1 MVQAA
6 ELAKTDP
13 ERAEELLRKAESIA
27 LKANPDDMILCA
39 RCWDD
44 YFHNHDNAMRCLLDA
59 ECRSNNTSGFLAVAA
74 AHLQHFHNLGL
85 AERCYHKAVEKSTDS
100 DDQQRIQDFLS
111 EFAPA
116 KADIETTNNLEKQ
129 HRQVTNTT
137 ELDIT

>member
-1 MVQAA
+1 M
-6 ELAKTDP
+6 
-13 ERAEELLRKAESIA
+13 
-27 LKANPDDMILCA
+27 
-39 RCWDD
+39 
-44 YFHNHDNAMRCLLDA
+44 YFHNL
-59 ECRSNNTSGFLAVAA
+59 E
-74 AHLQHFHNLGL
+74 L
-85 AERCYHKAVEKSTDS
+85 AERCYRKAVEKATDS